1 MFICLFFL
9 MVLSKLKCCPF
20 WQELASLIILD
31 LSGNPVERA
40 ENYRIYVLFHLP
52 ALKALDGTAVVST
65 DTSNQPNM
73 SLYSDCY

>member
-1 MFICLFFL
+1 MVFLSFFFKSLNAALFR
-9 MVLSKLKCCPF
+9 
-20 WQELASLIILD
+20 QELASLIILD

-65 DTSNQPNM
+65 DASHQPKVC
-73 SLYSDCY
+73 SYSDCD